1 MNDRRKKKQPCSR
14 SMHEAFQTW
23 LQEQVLSLNIDRP
36 NNLSAML
43 PRNLGQSD
51 DQ

>member
-1 MNDRRKKKQPCSR
+1 MNGRRKKNSLQQ
-14 SMHEAFQTW
+14 EYAQAFQTW

-36 NNLSAML
+36 DNLSAML